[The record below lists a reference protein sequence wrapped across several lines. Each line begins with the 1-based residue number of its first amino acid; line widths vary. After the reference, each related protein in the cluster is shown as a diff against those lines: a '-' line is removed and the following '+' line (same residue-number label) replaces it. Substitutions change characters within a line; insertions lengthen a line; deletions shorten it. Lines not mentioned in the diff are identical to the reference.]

1 MHAFE
6 DIAGLY
12 REELRSLREDA
23 VRFAVR
29 NPGMA
34 RQLGLASDTQPD
46 PLVNLLLESF
56 AWLAARVRA
65 DAESR
70 LPLVSHSL
78 LGLLYPQFVCP
89 IPSVGVAEFIP
100 NPAGVAGLP
109 DGFGIPAHTPIHNRD
124 ERGGVLRWRTAR
136 PLTLHPAK
144 VVRASIIPPASWMPA
159 AAQGVPGVLCLRIE
173 GIAGL
178 SLAKFGLPSLSLH
191 LGGDRFATFPM
202 HEWVHGACKDV
213 FLADDAG
220 AAKPRALSL
229 GREALC
235 HAGLEPGGRLF
246 PESAYALPGYQL
258 LQEYFVYPE
267 HLLFWE
273 VGGLERRRELGDL
286 PGFDL
291 LFPVDAPPPK
301 TVSSRLFRT
310 CAVPVVNLFERM
322 AEPIRVDHERSGHLL
337 VPDLRH
343 RDSTEVHSV
352 IAVDALEGGERSS
365 VMPYFSL
372 SGEGDAPP
380 SLMWF
385 LRRKPSLDGIGTDV
399 FLHFKEAGFR
409 PETARPWVAS
419 ARVLCTNRHRAA
431 ERWRQGEL
439 TRDTD
444 MPTAAIRFCGP
455 PSQQHDPPMFGGELW
470 KLVSHLSLH
479 QLSLSGP
486 DADNVLR
493 ELLRL
498 YAPPRDAFAQ
508 RQIAGVNGLCA
519 KPLIR
524 PLRSAPGCA
533 ARGTRLT
540 LTLDEDAFTG
550 GSAFL
555 FAEVL
560 DVFFGLYAGINTFTQ
575 LVLKTCNRKGTWHR
589 WPLRSGALPL
599 I

>member
-1 MHAFE
+1 
-6 DIAGLY
+6 
-12 REELRSLREDA
+12 
-23 VRFAVR
+23 
-29 NPGMA
+29 MA
-34 RQLGLASDTQPD
+34 CR
-46 PLVNLLLESF
+46 
-56 AWLAARVRA
+56 RVRA

-258 LQEYFVYPE
+258 LQEYFAYPE

-273 VGGLERRRELGDL
+273 VGGLERRRELGVARL
-286 PGFDL
+286 RSPVPRGRAAAENGFL
-291 LFPVDAPPPK
+291 KIGSAPAPYLWS
-301 TVSSRLFRT
+301 TCSSAWRN
-310 CAVPVVNLFERM
+310 P
-322 AEPIRVDHERSGHLL
+322 SGWI
-337 VPDLRH
+337 
-343 RDSTEVHSV
+343 T
-352 IAVDALEGGERSS
+352 
-365 VMPYFSL
+365 
-372 SGEGDAPP
+372 
-380 SLMWF
+380 
-385 LRRKPSLDGIGTDV
+385 
-399 FLHFKEAGFR
+399 
-409 PETARPWVAS
+409 S
-419 ARVLCTNRHRAA
+419 AR
-431 ERWRQGEL
+431 
-439 TRDTD
+439 DTCSCR
-444 MPTAAIRFCGP
+444 ICGT
-455 PSQQHDPPMFGGELW
+455 
-470 KLVSHLSLH
+470 
-479 QLSLSGP
+479 
-486 DADNVLR
+486 
-493 ELLRL
+493 
-498 YAPPRDAFAQ
+498 
-508 RQIAGVNGLCA
+508 
-519 KPLIR
+519 
-524 PLRSAPGCA
+524 
-533 ARGTRLT
+533 GT
-540 LTLDEDAFTG
+540 
-550 GSAFL
+550 
-555 FAEVL
+555 V
-560 DVFFGLYAGINTFTQ
+560 
-575 LVLKTCNRKGTWHR
+575 RKSI
-589 WPLRSGALPL
+589 P
-599 I
+599 

>member
-109 DGFGIPAHTPIHNRD
+109 DGFGIPAHTSIHNRD

-202 HEWVHGACKDV
+202 PCVMRAWSR
-213 FLADDAG
+213 AG
-220 AAKPRALSL
+220 VCSPNPPTLCPDTSCCRSILPIPNTCCS
-229 GREALC
+229 GR
-235 HAGLEPGGRLF
+235 
-246 PESAYALPGYQL
+246 
-258 LQEYFVYPE
+258 
-267 HLLFWE
+267 WE
-273 VGGLERRRELGDL
+273 GWSVGGNSGICQASISCSPWTRRRRKR
-286 PGFDL
+286 
-291 LFPVDAPPPK
+291 FPQDCSAPAPYLWS
-301 TVSSRLFRT
+301 TCSSDWR
-310 CAVPVVNLFERM
+310 N
-322 AEPIRVDHERSGHLL
+322 
-337 VPDLRH
+337 
-343 RDSTEVHSV
+343 
-352 IAVDALEGGERSS
+352 
-365 VMPYFSL
+365 PY
-372 SGEGDAPP
+372 G
-380 SLMWF
+380 W
-385 LRRKPSLDGIGTDV
+385 IT
-399 FLHFKEAGFR
+399 
-409 PETARPWVAS
+409 S
-419 ARVLCTNRHRAA
+419 ARDICSCR
-431 ERWRQGEL
+431 
-439 TRDTD
+439 
-444 MPTAAIRFCGP
+444 ICGT
-455 PSQQHDPPMFGGELW
+455 
-470 KLVSHLSLH
+470 
-479 QLSLSGP
+479 
-486 DADNVLR
+486 
-493 ELLRL
+493 
-498 YAPPRDAFAQ
+498 
-508 RQIAGVNGLCA
+508 
-519 KPLIR
+519 
-524 PLRSAPGCA
+524 
-533 ARGTRLT
+533 GT
-540 LTLDEDAFTG
+540 
-550 GSAFL
+550 
-555 FAEVL
+555 V
-560 DVFFGLYAGINTFTQ
+560 
-575 LVLKTCNRKGTWHR
+575 RKSI
-589 WPLRSGALPL
+589 P
-599 I
+599 